1 MRTKG
6 SAAELEARRRLAA
19 DLLRDGNTPTEVA
32 QMLGVSLSSIKRWKR
47 AFLRD
52 GLAGLAAK
60 PHPGPRSKLSEEQQ
74 HQLCDVLVEG
84 AEAAG
89 YNTDLWTCRRVSELI
104 REHFGVAYHF
114 NHVGRLLR
122 LLGFSPQQPLRR
134 AWERDEEAI
143 ARWRKQ
149 DWPRIKKRA
158 AVAKLPLFFSTKR
171 AFCSSP

>member
-52 GLAGLAAK
+52 GLAGLAAM
-60 PHPGPRSKLSEEQQ
+60 PHPGPRPKLSEDQQ

-84 AEAAG
+84 AQAAG
-89 YNTDLWTCRRVSELI
+89 YNSDLWTCRRVSDLI
-104 REHFGVAYHF
+104 REHFGVSYHF
-114 NHVGRLLR
+114 NHVGRLLH

-143 ARWRKQ
+143 ARWREQ
-149 DWPRIKKRA
+149 DWPRIKKRGA
-158 AVAKLPLFFSTKR
+158 IAKLPLFFSMKR